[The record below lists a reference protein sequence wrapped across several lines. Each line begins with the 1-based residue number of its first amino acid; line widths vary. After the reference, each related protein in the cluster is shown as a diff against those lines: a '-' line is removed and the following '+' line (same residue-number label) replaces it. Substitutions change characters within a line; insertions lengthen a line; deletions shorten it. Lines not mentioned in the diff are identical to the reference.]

1 MIQKDFIV
9 NLSDFQS
16 KFQEI
21 TKSLSK
27 AKVSAEIRVMIDTLI
42 MFVTMMFEFVNKL
55 IVQNEEQS
63 KDINSLQD
71 TISSLQAT
79 IKELQRQLGLNS
91 QNSSKPPS
99 TDGFKKPR
107 TRSLR
112 QSSGKKVGGQK
123 AHKGSCQKIP
133 HKPDEVKQHYPD
145 KCLTCP
151 HLSECK
157 SSGSVFQ
164 CGQSRFVIDA
174 KIETIVTEHQAM
186 EVAHCPCS
194 NEKLTA
200 TFPGDVKAYT
210 QYGSTISVLAT
221 IFNTFGAVSTNR
233 IQTIFKNLLDV
244 TISEATILSMIDK
257 GASLV
262 TDTVKQIKAHIE
274 TNSDIAHADETGL
287 NVNSKT
293 FWVHTASTDKYTYL
307 ILHKKRGLEG
317 VKANGAIVDYKGV
330 VVHDCWGPYF
340 KLDIKHAVCCAHLLR
355 ELNGVIDAEESHVWA
370 KRFKQLLL
378 NMKKSK
384 EQALDSN
391 KTELDE
397 SLLKLLLKEYDEI
410 LDYADIEFPSP
421 KKVEGK
427 GRGRAKKGK
436 TRSLIERLRK
446 LKDEVCRFV
455 KDFTV
460 PFDNNLAERDLRNIK
475 TKIKVSGCFR
485 TTDGAEN
492 YLKIMSYIGTAKKNG
507 INAVKALKAAFDGT
521 PDIIFGR

>member
-1 MIQKDFIV
+1 MD
-9 NLSDFQS
+9 LSDLQS

-42 MFVTMMFEFVNKL
+42 MQNAMMLNVYE
-55 IVQNEEQS
+55 QQS
-63 KDINSLQD
+63 KDINSLQY

-107 TRSLR
+107 TKSLR

-133 HKPDEVKQHYPD
+133 HEPDEVKQHYPD

-194 NEKLTA
+194 NEKLSA
-200 TFPGDVKAYT
+200 TFPSDVKAYT

-287 NVNSKT
+287 NVNSQKY
-293 FWVHTASTDKYTYL
+293 WVHTASTDKYTYL
-307 ILHKKRGLEG
+307 ILHKRRGLEG

-340 KLDIKHAVCCAHLLR
+340 KLDNIKHSVCCAHILR

-370 KRFKQLLL
+370 KRFKHLLL

-427 GRGRAKKGK
+427 GRGRTKKGK

-455 KDFTV
+455 QDFTV

-485 TTDGAEN
+485 TTEGAEN

-521 PDIIFGR
+521 PDIIFGQ

>member
-1 MIQKDFIV
+1 MD
-9 NLSDFQS
+9 LSDFQS

-42 MFVTMMFEFVNKL
+42 MQNAMMLNVYEH
-55 IVQNEEQS
+55 QS

-107 TRSLR
+107 TKSLR

-133 HKPDEVKQHYPD
+133 HEPDEVKQHYPD

-194 NEKLTA
+194 NEKLSA
-200 TFPGDVKAYT
+200 TFPSDVKAYT

-340 KLDIKHAVCCAHLLR
+340 KLDNIKHSVCCAHILR

-370 KRFKQLLL
+370 KRFKHLLL

-427 GRGRAKKGK
+427 GRGRTKKGK

-455 KDFTV
+455 QDFTV

-485 TTDGAEN
+485 TTEGAEN

-521 PDIIFGR
+521 PDIIFGQ

>member
-1 MIQKDFIV
+1 MD
-9 NLSDFQS
+9 LSDFQS

-27 AKVSAEIRVMIDTLI
+27 AKVSAEIRVMIATLI
-42 MFVTMMFEFVNKL
+42 MQNAMMLNVYE
-55 IVQNEEQS
+55 QQS

-107 TRSLR
+107 TKSLR

-133 HKPDEVKQHYPD
+133 HEPDEVKQHYPD

-200 TFPGDVKAYT
+200 TFPSDVKAYT

-287 NVNSKT
+287 NVNSQKY
-293 FWVHTASTDKYTYL
+293 WVHTASTDKYTYL
-307 ILHKKRGLEG
+307 ILHKRRGLEG

-340 KLDIKHAVCCAHLLR
+340 KLDNIKHSVCCAHILR

-370 KRFKQLLL
+370 KRFKHLLL

-427 GRGRAKKGK
+427 GRGRTKKGK

-455 KDFTV
+455 QDFTV

-485 TTDGAEN
+485 TTEGAEN

-507 INAVKALKAAFDGT
+507 INAVKALKAAFDST
-521 PDIIFGR
+521 PDIIFGQ

>member
-1 MIQKDFIV
+1 MD
-9 NLSDFQS
+9 LSDFQS

-42 MFVTMMFEFVNKL
+42 MQNAMMLNVYE
-55 IVQNEEQS
+55 QQS

-107 TRSLR
+107 TKSLR

-133 HKPDEVKQHYPD
+133 HEPDEVKQHYPD

-194 NEKLTA
+194 NEKLSA
-200 TFPGDVKAYT
+200 TFPSDVKAYT

-287 NVNSKT
+287 NVNSQKY
-293 FWVHTASTDKYTYL
+293 WVHTASTDKYTYL
-307 ILHKKRGLEG
+307 ILHKRRGLEG

-340 KLDIKHAVCCAHLLR
+340 KLDNIKHSVCCAHILR

-370 KRFKQLLL
+370 KRFKHLLL

-421 KKVEGK
+421 KKIEGK
-427 GRGRAKKGK
+427 GRGRTKKGK

-455 KDFTV
+455 QDFTV

-485 TTDGAEN
+485 TTEGAEN

-521 PDIIFGR
+521 PDIIFGQ